1 MRTQN
6 VYAHETVPMNE
17 KSSREKKIRKHMYIH
32 TFVHFAAVSRL
43 LMCKLH
49 TLFT

>member
-17 KSSREKKIRKHMYIH
+17 KSNREKKIRQH
-32 TFVHFAAVSRL
+32 TFVHFAAVSRP